1 MKPFSSLHRPLPV
14 NEFYILLSLVNGPD
28 YGYGMI
34 GSIYDISGGSVNM
47 AAGTLYP
54 LLLAMGEENLIE
66 ADGIRPAGKSGKPRQ
81 YYRLGEHGKIRLQDE
96 AVRIRQALKILDNS
110 GLTATQVPTDI
121 QEMLLRVAARAPK

>member
-81 YYRLGEHGKIRLQDE
+81 YYRLGEYGKIRLQDE
-96 AVRIRQALKILDNS
+96 AVRLRQAVRILEHS
-110 GLTATQVPTDI
+110 GLTAAQMPTDI
-121 QEMLLRVAARAPK
+121 QEMLLRVAKSGRK